1 MCSRIVKRERAIE
14 MRSPLCNLPSVH
26 QGDAHDA
33 MRDHERDCCSLLLG
47 ELQELHCKL
56 AWTLPV
62 NAQMLLTQIPKSTEN
77 NNNGSSGGSPTASAS
92 SINSRA
98 RSPAAMVS
106 GSA

>member
-1 MCSRIVKRERAIE
+1 MRSRIVKRERAIE
-14 MRSPLCNLPSVH
+14 MRSPLPNLPRVH

-47 ELQELHCKL
+47 ELQELRCKL
-56 AWTLPV
+56 AMDVAGQRPDAPDP
-62 NAQMLLTQIPKSTEN
+62 NPKSTEN
-77 NNNGSSGGSPTASAS
+77 NNSGSSGGSPTASAC